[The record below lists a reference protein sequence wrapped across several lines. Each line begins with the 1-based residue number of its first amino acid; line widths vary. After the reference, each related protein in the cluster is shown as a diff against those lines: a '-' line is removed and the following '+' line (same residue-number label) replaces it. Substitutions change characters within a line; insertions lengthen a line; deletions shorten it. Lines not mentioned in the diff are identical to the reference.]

1 MGFILGLLA
10 IGFIVYLYYLAM
22 RWFFQTVAIY
32 VLGALSVGFVIT
44 VLVNYIRAF
53 GLISSKSPED
63 KVPAYKNYFFKKA
76 YKDYV
81 TVVIAAWM
89 YNQEIGELLVS
100 WMLKLAPAWIIS
112 WPVMLTYAGALGIA
126 FVTSI
131 SFYLVFG
138 IIHIIIVSIMCTI
151 AYIMALY
158 FRSIELFSMAW
169 RKVSYKCPHCYKPIA
184 LPVYLCPNCGV
195 KHGEIINTK
204 KSFKQIGKLIPGSY
218 GIFRRQCKCG
228 HKLPTSTLW
237 GRNKLDSIC
246 PHCSVPLNKK
256 IGSSINIHIPIVGG
270 PASGKTSFLMACSI
284 EIVKNSK
291 ITGRKV
297 SFPDQKNKRVFEHGE
312 KQYQA
317 GEVVR
322 KTGDLSP
329 SSFMI
334 NIKEANNEEY
344 LLYLYDAAGE
354 LYGDATDTRLLHK
367 YFDYIDGILF
377 IIDPFSIPSVRAS
390 FESNLSNQG
399 DYVKP
404 SIEHPQD
411 VFDRMV
417 TTIRSITKIKNKFK
431 FPISVIINK
440 VDAFDITNKIGN
452 DAKSWLLKTE
462 GNLVRS
468 LEDNFQIV
476 KYFKVSSL
484 GHLPELGRSFKSEGV
499 IKPIQ
504 YILNKRSLSVIGET
518 ETKISLK
525 NERWANVIGFI
536 LVSAFFGSFIYLAT
550 LFVNLYLVSIF

>member
-1 MGFILGLLA
+1 MGWILGLIA
-10 IGFIVYLYYLAM
+10 VGFIIYLYYLAM
-22 RWFFQTVAIY
+22 RWFFQTIAIY

-76 YKDYV
+76 YTDYFLV
-81 TVVIAAWM
+81 LIAAWM
-89 YNQEIGELLVS
+89 YNIEIGKVLISWLLK
-100 WMLKLAPAWIIS
+100 MAPAWIFT
-112 WPVMLTYAGALGIA
+112 WPVMLTYAGALVIA
-126 FVTSI
+126 FAASI
-131 SFYLVFG
+131 AFYLLFG
-138 IIHIIIVSIMCTI
+138 IIHLIIITLICLIV
-151 AYIMALY
+151 YIIALY

-169 RKVSYKCPHCYKPIA
+169 RKVSFKCPHCYKPIA
-184 LPVYLCPNCGV
+184 LPVYLCPSCGE
-195 KHGEIINTK
+195 KHGVNIKTK

-218 GIFRRQCKCG
+218 GIFRRQCKCNY
-228 HKLPTSTLW
+228 KLPTSSLW
-237 GRNKLDSIC
+237 GRNKLESIC
-246 PHCSVPLNKK
+246 PHCSGPLNKK
-256 IGSSINIHIPIVGG
+256 IGSSTNIHIPIVGG
-270 PASGKTSFLMACSI
+270 PASGKTSFLMASSI
-284 EIVKNSK
+284 EIVKDSR
-291 ITGRKV
+291 ITGREV
-297 SFPDQKNKRVFEHGE
+297 SFPNQKDKRVFEYGE
-312 KQYQA
+312 KQYQS

-390 FESNLSNQG
+390 FESKLANQG

-404 SIEHPQD
+404 STEQPQD

-417 TTIRSITKIKNKFK
+417 NTIRSITKIKSKFK

-440 VDAFDITNKIGN
+440 VDAFDIKNKIGY
-452 DAKSWLLKTE
+452 DIKSWLLNTE

-468 LEDNFQIV
+468 FEDNFQTV
-476 KYFKVSSL
+476 GYFKVSSL
-484 GHLPELGRSFKSEGV
+484 GHLPELGRAFKSEGV

-504 YILNKRSLSVIGET
+504 YILNKRSLTVIGIT

-525 NERWANVIGFI
+525 SERWANVIGFI
-536 LVSAFFGSFIYLAT
+536 LVSAFFGSFIYFAT
-550 LFVNLYLVSIF
+550 LLVNLYLVSVF